1 MLEGLDHLFQAH
13 GTLAGLDEWICAIPP
28 FLLIF
33 YRFIILLEFGGEMGG
48 SGPHPA
54 EPQEVQCEVGQ
65 GLPEIAVFSSCL
77 STSSRK
83 DGEIRS
89 EGGERMLACA

>member
-1 MLEGLDHLFQAH
+1 
-13 GTLAGLDEWICAIPP
+13 
-28 FLLIF
+28 
-33 YRFIILLEFGGEMGG
+33 MGG

-89 EGGERMLACA
+89 EGGKQMVACDECAARFLLNSRNQDPGMVPSPGSGPSVTMQGLGYLLLLLCS